1 VGPARRWE
9 IFVLESSRL
18 WNYWLG
24 LPVPP
29 RAWKFRLP
37 KNNRQSQPIDHEL

>member
-1 VGPARRWE
+1 MCRYH
-9 IFVLESSRL
+9 IFIMEMNRL

-29 RAWKFRLP
+29 RSWEIQFPTHR
-37 KNNRQSQPIDHEL
+37 EL

>member
-1 VGPARRWE
+1 MTDETRFELG
-9 IFVLESSRL
+9 VLEFNRL

-29 RAWKFRLP
+29 RAWRIQKPRP
-37 KNNRQSQPIDHEL
+37 SDGGVQDEL